1 MTMTVLWKVRK
12 NIMYGI
18 TVTYDHDSTLEGK
31 KQFHVRNYNYI

>member
-12 NIMYGI
+12 NFMYSI

-31 KQFHVRNYNYI
+31 KKFHVWHYSYI